1 MVTLSY
7 HIRTSGNEAFD
18 AETRCLLLEAGN
30 ANLTI
35 LLWDKVLQKP
45 AALEFF
51 TGITDWEDQWELMLQ
66 QSELLNYKNIE
77 TTVLFNTGRCL
88 PIPNVFFDPEGAKAQ
103 IVAIFGEK
111 ALTFDGADVLTD
123 QNMVISWQVSME
135 VYHQITRHFAV
146 VKTQSLVAALIQSGW
161 NAEAKGP
168 YGKLIV
174 TGENAWILLWRA
186 KQFLL
191 LKNISILNPDDLAYE
206 MLNACKQW
214 GIENNQVYWDVSGM
228 VNMDAPLWQSPD
240 RFFEHFE
247 PADGGDAI
255 GPEIPGHFFA
265 HLVNYMHY
273 LQPYL
278 VK

>member
-18 AETRCLLLEAGN
+18 AQTRCLLVEAGN

-45 AALEFF
+45 AALELF
-51 TGITDWEDQWELMLQ
+51 TNITDWNDQWEHMLQ
-66 QSELLNYKNIE
+66 QSELLNYKSIE
-77 TTVLFNTGRCL
+77 ATVLFNTFRCM
-88 PIPNVFFDPEGAKAQ
+88 PIPNVFFDAGSAKAQ
-103 IVAIFGEK
+103 MKAVFGEK
-111 ALTFDGADVLTD
+111 GQIYDGADVFAE
-123 QNMVISWQVSME
+123 QNMVVSWQVPLE
-135 VYHQITRHFAV
+135 IYRKITGHFLV
-146 VKTQSLVAALIQSGW
+146 VKTQSLGAALIQSGW
-161 NAEAKGP
+161 NAEAKSP
-168 YGKLIV
+168 YGKLVV
-174 TGENAWILLWRA
+174 TGENAWLVLWRA
-186 KQFLL
+186 KQLLL
-191 LKNISILNPDDLAYE
+191 LKAISILNPDDLAYE

-214 GIENNQVYWDVSGM
+214 GIENSQVYWEVSGM

-265 HLVNYMHY
+265 HLVNYMRY
-273 LQPYL
+273 LAR
-278 VK
+278 